1 MLSFNASL
9 AHEHLLWI
17 QRLHVWQSIK
27 FTPTPLEHTLQGHL
41 TFLVGFWSS
50 PDGPSILVS
59 PTFILRPRVSRD
71 VLQVCN
77 WIFKSSKLSLM
88 MTTSSAYRSS
98 QGQAIWHSRERE
110 REREEG
116 RERESFSC
124 IFWRIYIASVVL
136 RPCIKSNCMSLMPTW
151 DQIRLSRTRS
161 KTFIT
166 CSGSLSLL

>member
-98 QGQAIWHSRERE
+98 QGQAIRHSRERE
-110 REREEG
+110 REGG
-116 RERESFSC
+116 REGEREFFLYFLENLYC
-124 IFWRIYIASVVL
+124 ICSTA
-136 RPCIKSNCMSLMPTW
+136 PMHKIKLHVINANLGSN
-151 DQIRLSRTRS
+151 
-161 KTFIT
+161 KTFKNT
-166 CSGSLSLL
+166 L